1 MGTEVYLIF
10 TSVRAVETGMN
21 DVQANYNYKEERK
34 KAAALTYRNI
44 ICYISPYGN
53 TASTLQNT
61 TEALYFSTDL
71 FTSCP
76 YLTLAERVPSPY
88 ALSSVDLDSE
98 ELSKRVKLPVA
109 LIVLPVHS
117 TKFPMRQPNT
127 ATCILQQ
134 TTFGIVFTVALS
146 TVLAKALTVVIAFK
160 ISSCIKADIISYSF
174 SLIEIR
180 MTKIKNTDDGLCG
193 RGYGSRGTLLHC

>member
-1 MGTEVYLIF
+1 MSEGEWEDLEIEIRRYKFKNYQFVLALVFAIEEVNRNPHLLPN
-10 TSVRAVETGMN
+10 TSLGFDLYNIPFSEKNTLMNAFIWLTGMN
-21 DVQANYNYKEERK
+21 DVQANYNCKEERK

-76 YLTLAERVPSPY
+76 YLTLVERVPSLY
-88 ALSSVDLDSE
+88 AISSVDLDSE

-117 TKFPMRQPNT
+117 TKFPMRQLP
-127 ATCILQQ
+127 
-134 TTFGIVFTVALS
+134 
-146 TVLAKALTVVIAFK
+146 
-160 ISSCIKADIISYSF
+160 
-174 SLIEIR
+174 
-180 MTKIKNTDDGLCG
+180 
-193 RGYGSRGTLLHC
+193 SR